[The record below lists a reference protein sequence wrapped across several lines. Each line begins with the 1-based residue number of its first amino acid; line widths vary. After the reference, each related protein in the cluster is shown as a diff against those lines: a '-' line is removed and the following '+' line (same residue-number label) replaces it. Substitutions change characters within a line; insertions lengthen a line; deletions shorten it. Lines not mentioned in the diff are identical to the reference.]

1 MANINHLDMSEKLM
15 SLSNI
20 EVKKSCFGLKTNVY
34 YAPTHS
40 RIKVMQNEYNT
51 ENGERVEIILRADAN
66 AVENLIK
73 NSSIT
78 PASMG
83 NMRLDACISEDHSF
97 AAVQLLRFTD
107 FDYTPITDM
116 ITYQGD
122 AAKAIASL
130 F

>member
-1 MANINHLDMSEKLM
+1 MAKINHLDMSEKLM
-15 SLSNI
+15 SLQNI
-20 EVKKSCFGLKTNVY
+20 EIKKSCFGLKTTVY
-34 YAPTHS
+34 YVPTHS

-51 ENGERVEIILRADAN
+51 ENGERVEIILRADDN

-73 NSSIT
+73 SNNIEAT
-78 PASMG
+78 SMG
-83 NMRLDACISEDHSF
+83 NMRLDACISEDHAF

-116 ITYQGD
+116 RTYQGD